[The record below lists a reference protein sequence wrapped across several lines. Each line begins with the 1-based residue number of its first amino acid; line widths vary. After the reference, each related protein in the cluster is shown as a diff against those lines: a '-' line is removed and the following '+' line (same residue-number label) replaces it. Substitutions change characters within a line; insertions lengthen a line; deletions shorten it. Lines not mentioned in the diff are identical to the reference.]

1 MTACGSAGI
10 VHESGHAPARA
21 SMNPQFAARF
31 AKASVLQSA
40 ARVRR
45 SFLFFT
51 VSAGLLIFTIA
62 AASRGPEPS
71 LSSRLLSDQK
81 NDSAKP
87 TKGRF
92 RWNPHPSLHWP
103 NGTHIDFRL
112 RLQED
117 VTGTNSDDTDT
128 ERSALDF
135 ARRRVGVTGE
145 IAHALEFQIERE
157 LASDDGWRDVYA
169 DYRQSGVIRARAGHF
184 KLPFSLDENTSPAD
198 LDFAYR
204 SLAASLLAPGRDWG
218 VMAHGRVANRRMRY
232 EFGLFD
238 HDGRNART
246 RNVDRVYG
254 GRTLA
259 GRLLLEPFR
268 VSKGALHDLSIGA
281 AFTASA
287 LAEGLSGLRGR
298 TVLDDPFFPANIWVR
313 GPRRRVGLEAQW
325 LTGPFSV
332 KAEHIRVA
340 TDRRGQSVED
350 RDLSPLIATGWYLS
364 GTWALTGERKAGG
377 LDTPA
382 RPLFRGGWGTVELAA
397 RRETVRFFSAA
408 TGQDPSTSPRADVI
422 LGNSDRIVTLGIN
435 WYVNRWVKIQ
445 ANAIR
450 ENIANPTP
458 GPSPSKAVFW
468 SRVLRFQFA
477 L

>member
-1 MTACGSAGI
+1 M
-10 VHESGHAPARA
+10 
-21 SMNPQFAARF
+21 
-31 AKASVLQSA
+31 L
-40 ARVRR
+40 
-45 SFLFFT
+45 FT
-51 VSAGLLIFTIA
+51 VSAGLLIFTIVQA
-62 AASRGPEPS
+62 GGFVPPPAPTRS
-71 LSSRLLSDQK
+71 LSSRLFSNPK
-81 NDSAKP
+81 NESAKP
-87 TKGRF
+87 KRHF
-92 RWNPHPSLHWP
+92 RWNPHPSLRWP

-117 VTGTNSDDTDT
+117 VTGTDAHEADT
-128 ERSALDF
+128 ERSSFDF
-135 ARRRVGVTGE
+135 ARRRVGVSGE
-145 IAHALEFQIERE
+145 IAHTLEFQIERE
-157 LASDDGWRDVYA
+157 LASDEAWRDLYG
-169 DYRQSGVIRARAGHF
+169 DYRQFGAIRARAGHF

-198 LDFAYR
+198 LDFVYR

-218 VMAHGRVANRRMRY
+218 VMAHGRVARRRVRY

-246 RNVDRVYG
+246 RNADRAYG

-268 VSKGALHDLSIGA
+268 ASKGVLRDLTIGA
-281 AFTASA
+281 AFTASE

-298 TVLDDPFFPANIWVR
+298 TVLNESFFPANIWVH

-340 TDRRGQSVED
+340 TERRGQSVED
-350 RDLSPLIATGWYLS
+350 GDLSPLIATGWYVS

-397 RRETVRFFSAA
+397 RREAVRFFSAA
-408 TGQDPSTSPRADVI
+408 TGQDPSTGPRADVI
-422 LGNSDRIVTLGIN
+422 VGNSDRAVTLGIN

-445 ANAIR
+445 ANALR
-450 ENIANPTP
+450 EDIANPAL
-458 GPSPSKAVFW
+458 GPAPSKAAFW
-468 SRVLRFQFA
+468 SRVLRFQFS